1 MRAALHLP
9 TTAFHVC
16 RVLTGALVWGVAESI
31 ALARSR
37 RRSVR

>member
-37 RRSVR
+37 CRGLR